1 MRRFILAVCL
11 LYSSVVVVEA
21 HNNDCKSASTELCVE
36 SNTSQ
41 QSGKSRAELIQEWR
55 AWLLLNTKYSIY
67 SHEGISAKH
76 LWAINS
82 LSNMFYTR
90 DENIRGNLEM
100 IQWVLD
106 SFCPIPTPKDGIGEF
121 KKIEKQVSSLLDFY
135 VEYDGYKIRR
145 KSAVARL
152 LNEFKIKV
160 YEEKLRS
167 RIKDEEVLKLFDI
180 ETAAWN
186 KYFESTSDAYGKI
199 VLGKGDYNLKYVFW
213 NNYDFDVMDHRYL
226 ALVCIYLN
234 DNSVWNV
241 SNQCRW
247 DEVGYEYDNIL
258 KKLKQSRVLEYEY
271 SPQDKID
278 ALNAD
283 AETFKAFLN
292 AHWDLTL
299 KLNIQDE
306 GYLLNHKVRTMKR
319 MLDYYNRTDSAK

>member
-21 HNNDCKSASTELCVE
+21 HDNDCRSASTELCVE

-55 AWLLLNTKYSIY
+55 AWLLQNTKYSIY
-67 SHEGISAKH
+67 SLEGISAKH

-121 KKIEKQVSSLLDFY
+121 KKIEKQVSSLLDFH

-199 VLGKGDYNLKYVFW
+199 VLGKDDYNLKYVFW

>member
-21 HNNDCKSASTELCVE
+21 HDNDCRSASTELCVE

-199 VLGKGDYNLKYVFW
+199 VLGKDDYNLKYVFW

-247 DEVGYEYDNIL
+247 DEVGYEYDNLL

-278 ALNAD
+278 DLNAD

-306 GYLLNHKVRTMKR
+306 GYLLNHKVRTMER